1 MACVVLENCK
11 NPKGNNNSNS
21 SSSGRGNYKLL
32 VNEAK
37 RPQLV
42 LQLMVKNVMNF
53 DYAFSMASH
62 HMIIMFFVGNIAVVF
77 HISLVMTEEEKHA
90 CLGELLLS
98 TCSVPL

>member
-11 NPKGNNNSNS
+11 CPKGNNNSNS
-21 SSSGRGNYKLL
+21 SSSSGNYKLL

-42 LQLMVKNVMNF
+42 LQLMVENVMNF
-53 DYAFSMASH
+53 DYVFNMASY
-62 HMIIMFFVGNIAVVF
+62 HMIIMFFVGNIAVIF

>member
-11 NPKGNNNSNS
+11 CPKGNNNSNS
-21 SSSGRGNYKLL
+21 SSSGNYKLL

-42 LQLMVKNVMNF
+42 LQLMVENVMNF
-53 DYAFSMASH
+53 DYVFNMASH
-62 HMIIMFFVGNIAVVF
+62 YMIIMFFVGNIAVIF

>member
-11 NPKGNNNSNS
+11 CPKGNNNSNS

-53 DYAFSMASH
+53 DYVFSMASH
-62 HMIIMFFVGNIAVVF
+62 HMIIIFFVGNKKI
-77 HISLVMTEEEKHA
+77 
-90 CLGELLLS
+90 LLS
-98 TCSVPL
+98 SFIYHWL

>member
-11 NPKGNNNSNS
+11 CPKGNNNSN

-42 LQLMVKNVMNF
+42 LQLMVENVMNF
-53 DYAFSMASH
+53 DYVFNMASH
-62 HMIIMFFVGNIAVVF
+62 HMIIMFFVGNKK
-77 HISLVMTEEEKHA
+77 T
-90 CLGELLLS
+90 LLS
-98 TCSVPL
+98 SFIYHWL